1 MGMIDNADSVKEKA
15 QARVDEPILAVG
27 FVQPAGTW
35 GAAGLMQLSPLAG
48 MLKQRGANKDA
59 AELNRRGAVFKSNRQ
74 TLIALTAG
82 KLYAFEAKNS
92 WGGVKLLDLLAE
104 WDRSDVSVEISDG
117 KVSKRLAVDH
127 APSGGHYELE
137 VTTVGTRGFNDGF
150 LEEIARTGH

>member
-15 QARVDEPILAVG
+15 QARVSEPVVAVG

-48 MLKQRGANKDA
+48 MLKQKSANKDA
-59 AELNRRGAVFKSNRQ
+59 GDLNTRGAMFKSNRQ
-74 TLIALTAG
+74 TLIVLTAA
-82 KLYAFEAKNS
+82 KMYAFESKNG
-92 WGGVKLLDLLAE
+92 WGGIKVMDQLAE
-104 WDRSDVSVEISDG
+104 WDRGDVAIQITDG
-117 KVSKRLAVDH
+117 KVSKKLSVDH

-150 LEEIARTGH
+150 LEELARAG